1 MKLLNE
7 RELMKR
13 ACNELTKVFGRKYLQ
28 ENYKGT
34 LVARG
39 MSDSDTFMLF
49 VGIRDSED
57 LPEHPVTK
65 KGWTVYGHVRL
76 DANTGLLKSI
86 DYMLE

>member
-1 MKLLNE
+1 MLNE

-28 ENYKGT
+28 ENYEET

-49 VGIRDSED
+49 VGIKDS
-57 LPEHPVTK
+57 
-65 KGWTVYGHVRL
+65 
-76 DANTGLLKSI
+76 ANRTSNTISI
-86 DYMLE
+86 GFVS

>member
-1 MKLLNE
+1 MLSE
-7 RELMKR
+7 HELMKR
-13 ACNELTKVFGRKYLQ
+13 ACNELIKVFGREYLQ
-28 ENYKGT
+28 ENYEET

-49 VGIRDSED
+49 VGIKDSED